1 MSLGNQEPD
10 AVTEPERKASYKEQ
24 STPEST
30 GQLRLNFKQ
39 AMVLAA
45 VPVTATSGNTLLAIG
60 MRQIGRIG
68 VRNWELL
75 FSALIN
81 PYVLAGIIL
90 LIGFFSSYLL
100 ALSWADLT
108 FVIPTTSFG
117 YILIPLVSHF
127 YLKESI
133 SDYRWMGVVLIFFGV
148 LVGAQGP
155 IRTGPRLSQE
165 EGK

>member
-1 MSLGNQEPD
+1 MSLGNQEPG
-10 AVTEPERKASYKEQ
+10 AVAGPERKASYKGQ
-24 STPEST
+24 LTPEPT
-30 GQLRLNFKQ
+30 GQFRLNFRQ

-60 MRQIGRIG
+60 MRQIGPIG
-68 VRNWELL
+68 ARNWELL

-108 FVIPTTSFG
+108 YVIPTTSFG

-133 SDYRWMGVVLIFFGV
+133 SDYRWLGVVLIFFGV

-155 IRTGPRLSQE
+155 IRTGPGLSQE
-165 EGK
+165 ESK